1 MTQARRARAGGRGR
15 AATGRGKLRQGP
27 RPLPLHLGTM
37 LLTCLSSL
45 PALALWRSGSL
56 PWSPDLV
63 PAAHNLRPELDAA
76 AADAEGQAALAAA
89 LARVCRERLARFLD
103 GVLAYRRSPLRRD
116 LPDPPLIW
124 QEGSA
129 RLLDYGAGC
138 GLPDDA
144 PVLLAIP
151 SLVNRAFILDLTAD
165 CSLMRW
171 LAQNGVRPLLL
182 DWGTPGEVERGFTL
196 TDYVAGPLESALAL
210 VAQQFGKRVTL
221 LGYCMGGL
229 LALAA
234 ALRRPAEVGRLALLA
249 TPWDFHADVE
259 SARRLSMLATVLGP
273 LIDQLGELPVD
284 VLQAMFFGLD
294 PMQGPRKFEAFARH
308 QESKTKLQ
316 RFVATEDWLNDG
328 VPLAGP
334 VARECLFGWYGANS
348 PAMGQWR
355 IAGRPVDP
363 AAFGRPALVVVP
375 AQDRIVPPDSAIAL
389 AESLPNAELFQP
401 PLGHIGMM
409 VGSRAQALVWQ
420 KLADWCRS
428 D

>member
-1 MTQARRARAGGRGR
+1 
-15 AATGRGKLRQGP
+15 
-27 RPLPLHLGTM
+27 M

-56 PWSPDLV
+56 PWSPGLA
-63 PAAHNLRPELDAA
+63 PAAHSLKPELDAA
-76 AADAEGQAALAAA
+76 AADPDGQAALAAA
-89 LARVCRERLARFLD
+89 LAHVCRERLGRFLD
-103 GVLAYRRSPLRRD
+103 GVLAYRRSPLRRE
-116 LPDPPLIW
+116 LAEPPLIW

-138 GLPDDA
+138 GLPDTA
-144 PVLLAIP
+144 PVLLAVP
-151 SLVNRAFILDLTAD
+151 SLVNRAFILDLTAE

-171 LAQNGVRPLLL
+171 LAGNGVRPLLL
-182 DWGTPGEVERGFTL
+182 DWGSPGAVERSFTL

-210 VAQQFGKRVTL
+210 VAQQYGRRVTL

-284 VLQAMFFGLD
+284 VLQALFFGLD

-308 QESKTKLQ
+308 QESKAKL
-316 RFVATEDWLNDG
+316 RHFVATEDWLNDG

-348 PAMGQWR
+348 PALGQWR

-363 AAFGRPALVVVP
+363 ASFTRPALVVVP
-375 AQDRIVPPDSAIAL
+375 AHDRIVPPGSAVAL
-389 AESLPNAELFQP
+389 ADALPHAELFQP
-401 PLGHIGMM
+401 PVGHIGMM
-409 VGSRAQALVWQ
+409 VGSRAQPLVWQ
-420 KLADWCRS
+420 KLADWCRG

>member
-1 MTQARRARAGGRGR
+1 MTQAKRGRAGGRGR
-15 AATGRGKLRQGP
+15 AQAGRGKPRQGP
-27 RPLPLHLGTM
+27 RPLPLHLGSM

-63 PAAHNLRPELDAA
+63 PAAHTLKPELDAA
-76 AADAEGQAALAAA
+76 AADADGQAALAAA

-116 LPDPPLIW
+116 LADPPLIW
-124 QEGSA
+124 QEGAA

-171 LAQNGVRPLLL
+171 LARQGIRPLLL
-182 DWGTPGEVERGFTL
+182 DWGSPGDIERGFTL
-196 TDYVAGPLESALAL
+196 TDYVAGPLETAVTLA
-210 VAQQFGKRVTL
+210 AQHYGKRLSL

-234 ALRRPAEVGRLALLA
+234 ALRRPAEIDRLVLLA

-259 SARRLSMLATVLGP
+259 TARRLSMLATVLGP

-284 VLQAMFFGLD
+284 VMQALFFGLD
-294 PMQGPRKFEAFARH
+294 PLQGRRKFEAFARH
-308 QESKTKLQ
+308 ADSAAKM
-316 RFVATEDWLNDG
+316 RHFVATEDWLNDG

-348 PAMGQWR
+348 PAMGSWR

-363 AAFGRPALVVVP
+363 AAFTRPALVIVP
-375 AQDRIVPPDSAIAL
+375 EQDRIVPPDSALAL
-389 AESLPNAELFQP
+389 VDALPNAELLQP

-409 VGSRAQALVWQ
+409 VGSRAQELVWQ
-420 KLADWCRS
+420 KLADWCRG